1 MNHDESGNRFAVY
14 GKVLDFPEFCLHNWM
29 SNRCGM
35 LKTRCYGV
43 PKVGKVAQEL
53 LILCNTECMCVQS
66 NQTTKVQ
73 LCQVI
78 NVLVFWQEWTLS
90 EQLAYEIKLM
100 GKNWHRSLIKT
111 LFFFLHWAQG
121 EQSATYQHIPAHSST
136 KGWILFNTETLF
148 LFLHLNKEFTWMLL
162 ASTSRLL
169 MSVPR
174 APSAC
179 RLEKSSFRTT
189 LTLSRVHLSSN
200 TDTYWWKL
208 RPTTDPRHSLT
219 Q

>member
-90 EQLAYEIKLM
+90 EQLAYDREIKLT

-121 EQSATYQHIPAHSST
+121 EQPATYQHIPAHSST
-136 KGWILFNTETLF
+136 KGWILFNTETSF

-162 ASTSRLL
+162 AAQAACWCLCHGLHLPVDWRNHPFAPPLL
-169 MSVPR
+169 FQESISL
-174 APSAC
+174 A
-179 RLEKSSFRTT
+179 T
-189 LTLSRVHLSSN
+189 LTPTDESS
-200 TDTYWWKL
+200 D
-208 RPTTDPRHSLT
+208 RQLT
-219 Q
+219 HIIL